1 MKFRM
6 DDMTKEA
13 TGVAEPQPETAETGL
28 EATITEIL
36 DEVIQPENEAP
47 EPAPETELAPEK
59 MPSEELVLS
68 QEDSA
73 SPEPEREPEAKEEGE
88 LSPDI
93 QRSIDKRI
101 AKVVA
106 KQKTA
111 EERASEAE
119 TKAEELSA
127 QLEELKDQP
136 SLREPMES
144 GSNPVSR
151 AKNLDELSKEANRAE
166 QVLDWSDDMLMQLK
180 SDPDQVAGELKKQ
193 KVDLRDQY
201 GEEDYTSERMDLFLS
216 QLRRKTDKTLRRS
229 VPERQHYLEAKELS
243 DARAKDLFPWMGDE
257 SSQLNQDAEDVINTL
272 PEIKRLP
279 HHKTAAGVF
288 ALGLE
293 QLRKIEAE
301 QKGNRKRSAEAPSSQ
316 PGAPA
321 AAAAVEPNAQPEKG
335 QKALKSWSESGRPED
350 FDKFIGTLI
359 E

>member
-1 MKFRM
+1 M
-6 DDMTKEA
+6 DDMTEEA
-13 TGVAEPQPETAETGL
+13 NGVAEPQPETAETGM
-28 EATITEIL
+28 EASLTEII
-36 DEVIQPENEAP
+36 DEVVSPENEAP
-47 EPAPETELAPEK
+47 EPAPAKEPAPEK
-59 MPSEELVLS
+59 TSSEELVLS

-73 SPEPEREPEAKEEGE
+73 SPEPEGEPEAKGEGE
-88 LSPDI
+88 LSPDV

-106 KQKTA
+106 KQRTA

-119 TKAEELSA
+119 TRAEELSA
-127 QLEELKDQP
+127 QLDELKDQP
-136 SLREPMES
+136 SLREPVES

-151 AKNLDELSKEANRAE
+151 AKTLDELAKEAGRAE

-180 SDPDQVAGELKKQ
+180 SDPDQVADELKKQ

-229 VPERQHYLEAKELS
+229 VPERQQYLEAKEVS
-243 DARAKDLFPWMGDE
+243 DSRAKDLFPWMGDE
-257 SSQLNQDAEDVINTL
+257 SSQLNQDAEDVMNTL

-293 QLRKIEAE
+293 QLRKIEAD
-301 QKGNRKRSAEAPSSQ
+301 QKSNRKRSAEAPSSQ

-321 AAAAVEPNAQPEKG
+321 AAAAVDPSAQPELG
-335 QKALKSWSESGRPED
+335 AKALKSWSESGETKD